1 MDSIGSIDTAVA
13 TMTNFI
19 YFGSYRFSALI
30 RTHLKLLICQQQT
43 RTFPVKSTDNSEIY
57 WQFLIDPTEPNYF
70 ICTYTGLSSCL

>member
-30 RTHLKLLICQQQT
+30 RTHLKQQT

-70 ICTYTGLSSCL
+70 ICTYTGFS